1 MICVPAHPHDD
12 RRILRSLRGGSAA
25 SEPAL
30 SLTKDGNL
38 LIGREWIFCP
48 GINPD
53 AKEIQTPLKRGFIVW
68 EPPFREVWV

>member
-1 MICVPAHPHDD
+1 MSV
-12 RRILRSLRGGSAA
+12 
-25 SEPAL
+25 PAL